1 MLSGHVERVFEYL
14 LTPASGKPVGIRT
27 TSATSPSEAI
37 RMMRESGFSAAELRP
52 LLRRLQAATTVAKA
66 A

>member
-1 MLSGHVERVFEYL
+1 MLSRHVERVFEYL

-27 TSATSPSEAI
+27 TSAGSPQEAI
-37 RMMRESGFSAAELRP
+37 QMMRESGFSAAELRP
-52 LLRRLQAATTVAKA
+52 LVHRLRVTATVAKA